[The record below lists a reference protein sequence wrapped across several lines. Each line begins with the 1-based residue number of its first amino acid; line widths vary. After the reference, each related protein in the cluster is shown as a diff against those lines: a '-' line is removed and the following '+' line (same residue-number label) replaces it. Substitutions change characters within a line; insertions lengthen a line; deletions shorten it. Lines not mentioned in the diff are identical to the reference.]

1 MANLFL
7 NYVSEKMLHSNTAG
21 NGKSFVNVS
30 IPCNQSVTGFA
41 SFGVNVG
48 QVLDAKKKDG
58 SVVAGYK
65 SILLGKPE
73 GTRQVSI
80 CTKAAKGKSKAV
92 YENIQ
97 LTNKD
102 IQDAVEANRKAYRAA
117 QAQATA
123 TA

>member
-1 MANLFL
+1 MTNTNLFL
-7 NYVSEKMLHSNTAG
+7 NYVSEKMLHNNTAG
-21 NGKSFVNVS
+21 NGKNFVNVS
-30 IPCNQSVTGFA
+30 IPCSQSVTGLA
-41 SFGVNVG
+41 SFGVNLG

-80 CTKAAKGKSKAV
+80 CTQATKGKKKAV
-92 YENIQ
+92 YSNIQ

-117 QAQATA
+117 KATA
-123 TA
+123 